1 LKNRLVHE
9 PALLSEAHFIATTD
23 GPRMTLPLR
32 KDHDE
37 ALADVDLRPRS
48 TQNSESDE
56 ERKQEGP
63 ELVRADASSAAGEM
77 NPAKAQ
83 PQGDAVPFFVEKDR
97 QELQRHWDQIQTG
110 FVDQPRNAV
119 HEADALVSSAI
130 DRLSKGFADA
140 RSKLEQQWDKGD
152 NVSTEDLRVAFQR
165 YRSFFQRMLSI

>member
-1 LKNRLVHE
+1 
-9 PALLSEAHFIATTD
+9 
-23 GPRMTLPLR
+23 MTLPL
-32 KDHDE
+32 KKEHDE

-48 TQNSESDE
+48 TQNSEE
-56 ERKQEGP
+56 ELEQEGP
-63 ELVRADASSAAGEM
+63 QLVRADTARAAGEM
-77 NPAKAQ
+77 NPPKAQ
-83 PQGDAVPFFVEKDR
+83 PEGDAAPLLVEKDR
-97 QELQRHWDQIQTG
+97 QELQRRWDQIQTG

-152 NVSTEDLRVAFQR
+152 NVSTEDLRVALQR